1 MALSGVRPLVKNHGV
16 SSRGEGRRLIK
27 TNARILKVL
36 GFWKSWDSK
45 NSWHDFE
52 EGNREPCKLIVTPAN
67 TVLFLAQ
74 SLIFL
79 TSHRKH
85 EIMWL
90 IIMRTMKMR
99 VATMQ
104 CVLSIVGGASRT
116 HLIPIVT
123 PCYR

>member
-1 MALSGVRPLVKNHGV
+1 M
-16 SSRGEGRRLIK
+16 
-27 TNARILKVL
+27 ILKK
-36 GFWKSWDSK
+36 GI
-45 NSWHDFE
+45 
-52 EGNREPCKLIVTPAN
+52 EPCKLTVTPAN

-104 CVLSIVGGASRT
+104 CVPSIVGGASRT